1 MAMKFTPQQS
11 QAIELHGRNIL
22 VSAAAGSG
30 KTAVLVER
38 IVGMVA
44 SDVSPVDI
52 DRLLVVTFTNA
63 AAAEM
68 KERIEIALSK
78 RLETSPENV
87 HLQKQLSL
95 LHNAQIT
102 TIDSFCLFLIKNNF
116 NDIGL
121 DPGFR
126 IADEGELTLL
136 KQDVISELL
145 EQQYQEK
152 RSEFISCV
160 EYFTGGSNDKL
171 LEEYIER
178 LYEFSMSYPWPED
191 WISQCRDDY
200 KISNVTEMEDT
211 PWCRFLV
218 SYVRTILEECI
229 ADLYACVSLA
239 ERPDGPYMYGEVLE
253 QETQMLEKLLAGES
267 FSDFYRLFE
276 TLKFGRLPSKKDDT
290 VNPLFRERVQE
301 MRKSIRKRLDDLQ
314 KTYFAFSPEQAV
326 DRMVKA
332 APFVDE
338 LLSLVLSYK
347 QLTDQRKRRDNI
359 IDFHDM
365 EHFALEILLQK
376 QPDGSVV
383 PSLAAKEYRQHFKE
397 ILIDEYQDS
406 NLVQELILKS
416 ISGEDEGNF
425 NRFMVGDVKQS
436 IYRFRLARPE
446 LFMEKYSC
454 YSKID
459 SLCQR
464 IDLHKNFRSRVQVL
478 DSVNSLF
485 AQIMGEKLGGV
496 NYDGEAALYPG
507 AVFPDLPAPEDGK
520 SKERALEVNDSGDPY
535 RTEYLVIGKDENS
548 SFSVREQEAAAIAQK
563 IRQLYAGLQVVD
575 QESGKLRPVRYRDMV
590 ILLRT
595 TSVWA
600 QEFKSILEKE
610 GIPAYVASRT
620 GYFQAVEIK
629 VLLQLLHVIDNP
641 CQDIPLYG
649 TMESFFGDFSKEEIA
664 MIRARDRG
672 VPLFEL
678 LCAYQGP
685 LKEKVGHFLDWL
697 SGYRKKT
704 AYTPIHKLIQDIL
717 TDTGYLDY
725 VSARPGGEQ
734 RRANVEMLLTR
745 AASFEQTSYYG
756 LFHFLRYIEQLER
769 YEVDY
774 GEADVMDENAD
785 VVRIMSIHKSKGLE
799 FPVCFVAGLS
809 KRFNMQDMSKRLI
822 VDADFGIGADYI
834 DSMIRTQSKTL
845 KKCAVSLKMKLE
857 ALGEEM
863 RVLYVAMTRAREK
876 LILTAVTPDIEQ
888 FKESFTRQ
896 KEFQEKE
903 NKGKTAFSV
912 LSGASCYLDFIF
924 PCIGQVELISPE
936 DLMFSDVKGAGE
948 ELHRKQT
955 LMIGEGSQQVMTALT
970 EKFGKAYQYQYLSGL
985 YVKTT
990 VSELKKRAMAVGNDN
1005 RRNRPDESIF
1015 GESGG
1020 HGDEAF
1026 TMQMFEEPEVVPYI
1040 PSFISDKDGISGTD
1054 RGSAYHK
1061 VMELLDLNAAEKNL
1075 TEEEVRRQLDQFVK
1089 EEKLTGTWRKS
1100 VAAEK
1105 IVTFLESSLAKRMCK
1120 AGKLGKLHRE
1130 QPFVIGLPASR
1141 LGPEYPAE
1149 EQVLIQGIIDV
1160 FFEED
1165 GNIIVADYKTDVVK
1179 TGEELLAR
1187 YQVQLDYYGEA
1198 LERLTGKKVAE
1209 KILYSFALGKEFR
1222 A

>member
-1 MAMKFTPQQS
+1 MATKFTPQQK
-11 QAIELHGRNIL
+11 QAIELRNRNIL

-38 IVGMVA
+38 IVGMIT
-44 SDVSPVDI
+44 DDISPVDI

-68 KERIEIALSK
+68 RERIGIALS
-78 RLETSPENV
+78 RQLEAAPENV

-102 TIDSFCLFLIKNNF
+102 TIDSFCLFLIRNNF

-136 KQDVISELL
+136 RQDVLSELL

-152 RSEFISCV
+152 RPEFIGCV
-160 EYFTGGSNDKL
+160 EYVTGGSDDKL

-191 WISQCRDDY
+191 WLSQCKEDY
-200 KISNVTEMEDT
+200 KIAGVAEMEET
-211 PWCRFLV
+211 KWCRFLV
-218 SYVRTILEECI
+218 SYVRDILTECVT
-229 ADLYACVSLA
+229 DLQMSLSLT
-239 ERPDGPYMYGEVLE
+239 ERPDGPYMYGETLE
-253 QETQMLEKLLAGES
+253 RELEMLKKLSTGER
-267 FSDFYRLFE
+267 FSDLYRLFG
-276 TLKFGRLPSKKDDT
+276 TVKFGRLSSKKDET
-290 VNPLFRERVQE
+290 VNPLLRERVKELRQDV
-301 MRKSIRKRLDDLQ
+301 KKRLGEIE
-314 KTYFAFSPEQAV
+314 KSYFAFSPEQAAE
-326 DRMVKA
+326 RMAKA
-332 APFVDE
+332 APFVEE

-347 QLTDQRKRRDNI
+347 QMVDQRKRRDNI

-376 QPDGSVV
+376 QPDGSAQ

-416 ISGEDEGNF
+416 ISGEEDGNF

-446 LFMEKYSC
+446 LFMEKYNC
-454 YSKID
+454 YSKVD

-464 IDLHKNFRSRVQVL
+464 IDLHKNFRSRSQVL
-478 DSVNSLF
+478 DSVNALF
-485 AQIMGEKLGGV
+485 ARIMGNQLGGV
-496 NYDGEAALYPG
+496 EYDDEAALYPG
-507 AVFPDLPAPEDGK
+507 AVFEDG
-520 SKERALEVNDSGDPY
+520 DGGDDPY
-535 RTEYLVIGKDENS
+535 RTEYLVIGKDDHS
-548 SFSVREQEAAAIAQK
+548 PLSVREQEAAAIAQK
-563 IRQLYAGLQVVD
+563 IRKLYVSLQVTD
-575 QESGKLRPVRYRDMV
+575 KESGKLRPVRYRDMV

-600 QEFKSILEKE
+600 QEFKNILEKE

-629 VLLQLLHVIDNP
+629 TLLQLLHVIDNP
-641 CQDIPLYG
+641 YQDIPLYG
-649 TMESFFGDFSKEEIA
+649 TMESFFGGFSREEIA
-664 MIRARDRG
+664 EIRAGGRK
-672 VPLFEL
+672 VAFFEL
-678 LCAYQGP
+678 LGSYQGP
-685 LKEKVGHFLDWL
+685 LEDKVQDFLHRL
-697 SGYRKKT
+697 SVYRRKT

-822 VDADFGIGADYI
+822 ADADFGIGVDDI
-834 DSMIRTQSKTL
+834 DNILRTQGKTL
-845 KKCAVSLKMKLE
+845 KKSAVSLKMKLE

-888 FKESFTRQ
+888 FGESMERQ
-896 KEFQEKE
+896 KEFQDVEG
-903 NKGKTAFSV
+903 KGKAPFSV
-912 LSGASCYLDFIF
+912 LSGASCYLDFIL
-924 PCIGQVELISPE
+924 PCVTKMELIRPE
-936 DLMFSDVKGAGE
+936 DLMLGDVKGAAGE
-948 ELHRKQT
+948 MQRKQNLLT
-955 LMIGEGSQQVMTALT
+955 GEGSQQVMTILT
-970 EKFGKAYQYQYLSGL
+970 EKLGKSYQYQYLSGL

-990 VSELKKRAMAVGNDN
+990 VSELKKKAMIAGNQNLQD
-1005 RRNRPDESIF
+1005 RLDKSIDGTGSRNCE
-1015 GESGG
+1015 G
-1020 HGDEAF
+1020 AF
-1026 TMQMFEEPEVVPYI
+1026 TRQMFEEPEIVPYI
-1040 PSFISDKDGISGTD
+1040 PSFISGREGVT
-1054 RGSAYHK
+1054 G
-1061 VMELLDLNAAEKNL
+1061 AAP
-1075 TEEEVRRQLDQFVK
+1075 TIR
-1089 EEKLTGTWRKS
+1089 
-1100 VAAEK
+1100 
-1105 IVTFLESSLAKRMCK
+1105 
-1120 AGKLGKLHRE
+1120 
-1130 QPFVIGLPASR
+1130 
-1141 LGPEYPAE
+1141 
-1149 EQVLIQGIIDV
+1149 
-1160 FFEED
+1160 
-1165 GNIIVADYKTDVVK
+1165 
-1179 TGEELLAR
+1179 
-1187 YQVQLDYYGEA
+1187 
-1198 LERLTGKKVAE
+1198 
-1209 KILYSFALGKEFR
+1209 
-1222 A
+1222 